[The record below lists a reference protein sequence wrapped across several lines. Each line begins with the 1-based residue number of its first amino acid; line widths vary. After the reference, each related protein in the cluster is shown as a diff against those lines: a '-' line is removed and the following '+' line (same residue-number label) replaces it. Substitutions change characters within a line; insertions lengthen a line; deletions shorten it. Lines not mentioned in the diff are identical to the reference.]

1 MLIFR
6 GSRTRH
12 ATTGRSWTSHLS
24 EHVYAD
30 LVRKTTI
37 ENWLTDLASELP
49 APGGGAAAGVS
60 AATGAALVSMVCNLT
75 MGKPKFAEHEE
86 VMREALAEAER
97 LRIEALG
104 LAEDDAEAFSGV
116 MAAYKLPKG
125 TDEEKAARTAAIQA
139 GLAEAAAVPLA
150 VAKAAAQVVRLSGRI
165 LDGSNPNVLSDV
177 AVAASSAKS
186 ALESAALNV
195 DINLASIKDAEVR
208 ERLASE
214 LNEALQAKVQAEAIM
229 QAVAKRIRS

>member
-1 MLIFR
+1 M
-6 GSRTRH
+6 
-12 ATTGRSWTSHLS
+12 
-24 EHVYAD
+24 
-30 LVRKTTI
+30 RKTTI
-37 ENWLTDLASELP
+37 EDWLTDLASELP
-49 APGGGAAAGVS
+49 APGGGAAAGMS

-75 MGKPKFAEHEE
+75 VGKPKFAEHEE

-97 LRIEALG
+97 LRVEALG
-104 LAEDDAEAFSGV
+104 LAEDDTEAFSGV

-125 TDEEKAARTAAIQA
+125 TEEERAARTTAIQA

-150 VAKAAAQVVRLSGRI
+150 VAKVAAQVVRVSGRI

>member
-1 MLIFR
+1 M
-6 GSRTRH
+6 
-12 ATTGRSWTSHLS
+12 
-24 EHVYAD
+24 
-30 LVRKTTI
+30 RKTTI
-37 ENWLTDLASELP
+37 EDWLTDLASELP
-49 APGGGAAAGVS
+49 APGGGAAAGMS

-75 MGKPKFAEHEE
+75 VGKPKFAEHEE

-97 LRIEALG
+97 LRVEALG

-125 TDEEKAARTAAIQA
+125 TEEERAARTTAIQA

-150 VAKAAAQVVRLSGRI
+150 VAKVAAQVVRVSGRI